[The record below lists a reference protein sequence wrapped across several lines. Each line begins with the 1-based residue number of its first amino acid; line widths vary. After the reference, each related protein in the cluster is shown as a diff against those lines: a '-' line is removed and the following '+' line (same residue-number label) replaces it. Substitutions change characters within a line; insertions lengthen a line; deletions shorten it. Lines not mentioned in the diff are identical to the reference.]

1 MQIFKTI
8 LMLILICMSVSG
20 CKSKTV
26 EEAFYKNHKKESR
39 EIVYQGSV
47 MERPFILYK
56 ALFDSGSVGIGL
68 AVFDGSDHEGWSLS
82 SSNAMTDGSKFLVDA
97 QGINFK
103 DNVRRY
109 FIYGYIDDPEISK
122 IEIIDKYNQVITG
135 TIIQTNWKRVF
146 YSLVEMN
153 ELRLTAYDKDNRMIT
168 EIPRITTHD

>member
-1 MQIFKTI
+1 
-8 LMLILICMSVSG
+8 MS
-20 CKSKTV
+20 
-26 EEAFYKNHKKESR
+26 
-39 EIVYQGSV
+39 
-47 MERPFILYK
+47 
-56 ALFDSGSVGIGL
+56 
-68 AVFDGSDHEGWSLS
+68 
-82 SSNAMTDGSKFLVDA
+82 DGSKFLVDA

-122 IEIIDKYNQVITG
+122 IEIIDKYNQVIGG

-153 ELRLTAYDKDNRMIT
+153 ELRLTAYDKNNRMIT

>member
-1 MQIFKTI
+1 
-8 LMLILICMSVSG
+8 MLILIGMSVSG

-39 EIVYQGSV
+39 EIVYRGSV
-47 MERPFILYK
+47 AEKPFILYR
-56 ALFDSGSVGIGL
+56 ALFDNGNEGIGL
-68 AVFDGSDHEGWSLS
+68 AVFDGSDDEGWNLN
-82 SSNAMTDGSKFLVDA
+82 SSNAMSDGSKFLVDA

-122 IEIIDKYNQVITG
+122 IDIIDKYNQVITG

-153 ELRLTAYDKDNRMIT
+153 ELRLTAYDKNNRILT
-168 EIPRITTHD
+168 GIPRITTHD